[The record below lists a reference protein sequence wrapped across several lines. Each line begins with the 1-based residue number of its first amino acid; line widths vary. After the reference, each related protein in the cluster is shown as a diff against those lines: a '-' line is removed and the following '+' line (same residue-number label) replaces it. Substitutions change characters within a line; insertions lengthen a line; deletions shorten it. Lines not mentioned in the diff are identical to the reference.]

1 MITYTK
7 GDTKMSLLGML
18 GRKNSHRPKALL
30 TTKTASN
37 TVFRGVETTDIFER
51 KRIFKEDNKLVY
63 LELKDIIFVTRENRQ
78 TAIYHT
84 GGKVIIKSSLSDVEQ
99 QLGGYPFYRSH
110 VGFIVN
116 LNMVKEIIP
125 TGRNSYEV
133 VFADTDKKAL
143 MTREKVRELEKLINS
158 RR

>member
-7 GDTKMSLLGML
+7 GGAKMSVLGIS

-30 TTKTASN
+30 TAKPSN
-37 TVFRGVETTDIFER
+37 CTVFQGIEKTNIFER

-63 LELKDIIFVTRENRQ
+63 LDLKDIIFVTRENRQ
-78 TAIYHT
+78 AAIYHT

-110 VGFIVN
+110 AGFIVN
-116 LNMVKEIIP
+116 LNMVKELIP
-125 TGRNSYEV
+125 TSRNSFEV
-133 VFADTDKKAL
+133 VFANTDKKAF
-143 MTREKVRELEKLINS
+143 MTREKVRELEELINS